1 MSKLVYSILLAIIL
15 PLLSQA
21 ALPSRQ
27 TLQKSIIADQGAVSG
42 GIAGTGFS
50 MLKMQMVSMPKAHL
64 ERFIFDIGDL
74 KGKKIKGLPGY
85 YHVQLV
91 KNPPQ
96 MIIDFSQMP
105 VSRVFENDLTQTV
118 KKSVLVS
125 SGKLVSDP
133 IDKSLT
139 MVLNLKKPG
148 KMKVMQVKGEKETS
162 KLVVDLY
169 N

>member
-1 MSKLVYSILLAIIL
+1 MYKILLAIL
-15 PLLSQA
+15 FPLLSQA
-21 ALPSRQ
+21 ALP
-27 TLQKSIIADQGAVSG
+27 TAQKIQKGIIADQGAVSG
-42 GIAGTGFS
+42 GVAGIGFS
-50 MLKMQMVSMPKAHL
+50 MLKMQLIAMPKANV
-64 ERFIFDIGDL
+64 ERYIFDIGDL
-74 KGKKIKGLPGY
+74 KGQKIKGLPGF

-91 KNPPQ
+91 KTPPQ

-105 VSRVFENDLTQTV
+105 VSRIFENDLTRTL

-125 SGKLVSDP
+125 NGKLVSDP

>member
-1 MSKLVYSILLAIIL
+1 MVKLFSVLLL
-15 PLLSQA
+15 PLFLHA
-21 ALPSRQ
+21 ALPSSQ
-27 TLQKSIIADQGAVSG
+27 KLQKGIIADQGAVSG
-42 GIAGTGFS
+42 GVAGNGFS
-50 MLKMQMVSMPKAHL
+50 MLKMQLVSMPNAKM
-64 ERFIFDIGDL
+64 ERYIFDIGDL
-74 KGKKIKGLPGY
+74 KGHKIKGLPGF

-96 MIIDFSQMP
+96 MVIDFSQMP
-105 VSRVFENDLTQTV
+105 VSRVFENDLTKTL

-125 SGKLVSDP
+125 NGKLVSDP
-133 IDKSLT
+133 VDKTLT

>member
-1 MSKLVYSILLAIIL
+1 MIKILAALLL
-15 PLLSQA
+15 PLFLNA
-21 ALPSRQ
+21 ALPPAQ
-27 TLQKSIIADQGAVSG
+27 KIQKSIIAEQGAVSG
-42 GIAGTGFS
+42 GIAGNGFS
-50 MLKMQMVSMPKAHL
+50 MLKMQLVSMPKAKM
-64 ERFIFDIGDL
+64 ERYIFDIGDL
-74 KGKKIKGLPGY
+74 RGRKVKGLPGF

-96 MIIDFSQMP
+96 IIIDFSQMP
-105 VSRVFENDLTQTV
+105 VSRVFENDLTKTI

-133 IDKSLT
+133 IDKTLT
-139 MVLNLKKPG
+139 MVLNLRKPG

>member
-1 MSKLVYSILLAIIL
+1 MIKLISALLL
-15 PLLSQA
+15 PLFLNA
-21 ALPSRQ
+21 ALPPAQ
-27 TLQKSIIADQGAVSG
+27 KIQKSIIANQGAVSG
-42 GIAGTGFS
+42 GIAGNGFS
-50 MLKMQMVSMPKAHL
+50 MLKMQLVAMPSAKM
-64 ERFIFDIGDL
+64 ERYIFDVGDL
-74 KGKKIKGLPGY
+74 RGHKNKGLPGF

-105 VSRVFENDLTQTV
+105 VSRVFENDLTQTL

-133 IDKSLT
+133 IDKTLT

>member
-1 MSKLVYSILLAIIL
+1 MIKIFIALLMPLILN
-15 PLLSQA
+15 A
-21 ALPSRQ
+21 ALPPAHKI
-27 TLQKSIIADQGAVSG
+27 QKSIIADQGAVSG

-50 MLKMQMVSMPKAHL
+50 MLKMQLIAMPQAKL
-64 ERFIFDIGDL
+64 ERFIFDVGDIR
-74 KGKKIKGLPGY
+74 GKKIKGLPGF

-105 VSRVFENDLTQTV
+105 VSRVFDSDLTQTI
-118 KKSVLVS
+118 KKSVIVS

-133 IDKSLT
+133 IDKTLT
-139 MVLNLKKPG
+139 MVLNLRKPG
-148 KMKVMQVKGEKETS
+148 KMKVMQVKGEKDTS